1 MANTEINYVKKK
13 IKQLEEDIAT
23 LGRLLLDAGIV
34 EVQYQGEEFVY
45 QVHKVKLDDEQPEVQ
60 QD

>member
-45 QVHKVKLDDEQPEVQ
+45 QVHKVKLEEAQDE
-60 QD
+60 